1 MLQSDL
7 SLQRKVFKKRV
18 GFTLHTYCVEVGHP
32 CSIISQIPKVEHA
45 NLFIEV
51 AKKKYFGNDE
61 RWSFFRSLL
70 KYEYSF
76 VTEFYKEH
84 IKKYNIYFLDG
95 QIECHENLVNDLGID
110 DSPKIFSYL
119 KNGKKQAHHA
129 LNQGKCFS
137 LDSSP
142 YKKSGYGIYFI
153 RYNG

>member
-1 MLQSDL
+1 MYSHGVICITEEEVGVDSTRTESKNKCKYFKSHSDKCYNPTYHCKEKYSRRGWDL
-7 SLQRKVFKKRV
+7 LW
-18 GFTLHTYCVEVGHP
+18 HTYCVEVGHP

-110 DSPKIFSYL
+110 DSPKFLVI
-119 KNGKKQAHHA
+119 
-129 LNQGKCFS
+129 
-137 LDSSP
+137 
-142 YKKSGYGIYFI
+142 
-153 RYNG
+153 